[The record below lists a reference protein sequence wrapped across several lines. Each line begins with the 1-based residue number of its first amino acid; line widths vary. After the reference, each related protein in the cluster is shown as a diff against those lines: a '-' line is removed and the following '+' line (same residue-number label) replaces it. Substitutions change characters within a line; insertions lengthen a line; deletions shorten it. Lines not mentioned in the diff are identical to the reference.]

1 MSPDIN
7 FEDLLSCAVTAVC
20 SAGDHAL
27 RNIHKRIEITETFA
41 HDVKLKLDSEC
52 QACAESVIR
61 SHFPEHVIL
70 GEEDI
75 EEEVSPPHPDR
86 EAYWRCGK
94 PRIEERK
101 EPRSNDGSEYQW
113 IIDPIDGTVNFSHG
127 LPLWCC
133 SIAVRYHEDI
143 VAGVVYAP
151 VLNELYTATTDQ
163 PSLLNDS
170 TIQVSTVETL
180 SKAIVLTGL
189 DKDIDSALPPFA
201 IFEKIASNTQKAR
214 IMGSAALDICQVA
227 CGRADGYFESGIFIW
242 DVAAAGLIV
251 RQAKGKAEIL
261 THQDNNRLQ
270 FLATNGRIHAALK
283 TLAHTSHRP

>member
-1 MSPDIN
+1 MSSDIN
-7 FEDLLSCAVTAVC
+7 SEYLLSCAVTAAR
-20 SAGDHAL
+20 SAGDYAL
-27 RNIHKRIEITETFA
+27 RNIHKRVEITETFA

-52 QACAESVIR
+52 QVCAESVIR

-70 GEEDI
+70 GEENRSQRP
-75 EEEVSPPHPDR
+75 EMRSPF
-86 EAYWRCGK
+86 
-94 PRIEERK
+94 
-101 EPRSNDGSEYQW
+101 QW

-163 PSLLNDS
+163 PSLLNGS

-189 DKDIDSALPPFA
+189 DKDIDSVLPPFA
-201 IFEKIASNTQKAR
+201 IFEKIASDAQKAR

-242 DVAAAGLIV
+242 DVVAAGLIV
-251 RQAKGKAEIL
+251 RQAGGKAEIL
-261 THQDNNRLQ
+261 GYENKNSLH

-283 TLAHTSHRP
+283 TLVEIGKK